1 MPTPDQQSNPHIR
14 DDYSPLDTLGMQA
27 LRRYGDFSPGTVD
40 GDTLLM
46 FIEFANM
53 VVDEVNTHPYRESK
67 PPILYYTGINDA
79 REIPDPVIIA
89 GLLAHYAAQQLSE
102 KVETYFPL
110 YYKTMNTHL
119 WLQLN
124 GNTKIHLRQVDESTR
139 PESGLKTNPLNGLP
153 E

>member
-1 MPTPDQQSNPHIR
+1 MTATEQQSNPHIR
-14 DDYSPLDTLGMQA
+14 DNHSPLDTLGMQA
-27 LRRYGDFSPGTVD
+27 LRRYGDFSPGSID

-53 VVDEVNTHPYRESK
+53 VVDEVNTHPYREGK
-67 PPILYYTGINDA
+67 PAIPYYTAISDA
-79 REIPDPVIIA
+79 RAIPDPVVIA

-102 KVETYFPL
+102 KVQTYFPL

-124 GNTKIHLRQVDESTR
+124 GNTSLHLRQVDESSR
-139 PESGLKTNPLNGLP
+139 PDNNLKTNPLNGMP